1 MRQLPREVD
10 RSLVHNMSTEDPGN
24 INYSDVGGLGE
35 QIREL
40 REVSGVTSGRGQHVT
55 KFRCGCGIFVRRN
68 FVIICE
74 CLEWA
79 VCVAELNV
87 LCVAK
92 FIMWV
97 WSCYLGDR
105 AASDEP

>member
-1 MRQLPREVD
+1 
-10 RSLVHNMSTEDPGN
+10 MSTEDPGN

-40 REVSGVTSGRGQHVT
+40 REVSGVTSGCGQHVT

-74 CLEWA
+74 CLESEEVGHARRLRHCFADAA
-79 VCVAELNV
+79 VA
-87 LCVAK
+87 
-92 FIMWV
+92 
-97 WSCYLGDR
+97 
-105 AASDEP
+105 